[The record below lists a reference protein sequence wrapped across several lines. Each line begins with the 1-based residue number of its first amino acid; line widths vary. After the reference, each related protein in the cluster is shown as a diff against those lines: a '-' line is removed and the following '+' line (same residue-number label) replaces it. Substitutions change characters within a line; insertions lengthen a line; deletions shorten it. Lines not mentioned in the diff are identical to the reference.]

1 MKTLPKIQNVT
12 ISNKKLCGV
21 FPDHN
26 NCQRQDNLIKK
37 FNEFFST
44 NASYQEV
51 INKFQN
57 SDLHEELIT
66 LIENFPVSDTLEIEN
81 IEEINADIYF
91 PGNILF
97 KQSID
102 LKGYGLYVAGTVKC
116 LGDLT
121 IYEADIGEGIEAETL
136 TVRKSLKANA
146 ESNLTCKSLIIR
158 NPLESEKFIIYCS
171 IRKFKVDYLELGN
184 HAILGT
190 MCGNRS
196 DFSYYAKIAKL
207 YDNSKIFAKIK
218 TKHIIM
224 NQHSYVYIIKT
235 RYIEMHHHAV
245 CDSIT
250 GSETLIMDG
259 DTAVTTIAYG
269 DFAQLQ
275 GVSFIKK
282 LKAESVLLHQSSR
295 VEFVSCDKL
304 KMTDYSYAKY
314 IMGCNIKMN
323 KYAVCYLV
331 ESSEKVEMTDYA
343 VIVDK
348 VSASIKLTLEKN
360 ARVIGRVWVCTL
372 FMAGQSMI
380 LSLASGYGGRSIDIV
395 ELRDQAKILNK
406 LFATKLIRNDASVAP
421 YHIC

>member
-1 MKTLPKIQNVT
+1 MKNLPKIQNVT

-57 SDLHEELIT
+57 SNLHEELIT

-97 KQSID
+97 KKSID
-102 LKGYGLYVAGTVKC
+102 LKGYGLYVAGTVRC

-121 IYEADIGEGIEAETL
+121 IYEANIGEGIEAETL
-136 TVRKSLKANA
+136 AVRKSLKATA
-146 ESNLTCKSLIIR
+146 ESNLTCRSLIIR
-158 NPLESEKFIIYCS
+158 NPSESKDFNIYCS
-171 IRKFKVDYLELGN
+171 IRKFEVDYLELGN

-190 MCGNRS
+190 VCGDRS

-207 YDNSKIFAKIK
+207 YDNAKILAKIK
-218 TKHIIM
+218 TKRIIM
-224 NQHSYVYIIKT
+224 NQHSHVYIIKT

-245 CDSIT
+245 CDSII
-250 GSETLIMDG
+250 GSETLIMFG
-259 DTAVTTIAYG
+259 DTAVTTIAHS
-269 DFAQLQ
+269 DHAQLQ
-275 GVSFIKK
+275 GVSLVKK
-282 LKAESVLLHQSSR
+282 LKSEYVELFDCAR
-295 VEFVSCDKL
+295 VEFVSCDEL
-304 KMTDYSYAKY
+304 IMTDYSYAKY
-314 IMGCNIKMN
+314 IMGGTIKMY

-331 ESSEKVEMTDYA
+331 ESSEEVEMTDSA

-348 VSASIKLTLEKN
+348 VSASIKLILKKN
-360 ARVIGRVWVCTL
+360 ARVIGRVWVSTL
-372 FMAGQSMI
+372 FMEGQSMI
-380 LSLASGYGGRSIDIV
+380 LSIASGYGRSIDIV

-406 LFATKLIRNDASVAP
+406 LFATKLIRNDASVAQ